1 MAIDRG
7 VAPERTA
14 LAWHRTALAV
24 ACGAVVVTRLTYD
37 RIGVVALAG
46 LAVALPLAVV
56 AWRVAGRRSVHGI
69 GRGAQAPAAVAA
81 ATLASAVTC
90 LAAVLS

>member
-7 VAPERTA
+7 VAPERTT
-14 LAWHRTALAV
+14 LAWQRTALAV
-24 ACGAVVVTRLTYD
+24 ACGAVVVTRLTYA
-37 RIGVVALAG
+37 RIGVGALIG
-46 LAVALPLAVV
+46 LAVTLPLAVA
-56 AWRVAGRRSVHGI
+56 AWRVAGRRSVHGVSRDA
-69 GRGAQAPAAVAA
+69 RGPAAVAA